1 MNDDTRRVLDLLAQ
15 GKITVDEADQLLRA
29 MAAPAPEAT
38 APGADEAARPALRW
52 VRIAVHKQA
61 KEGHKDKDVN
71 IRVPISIVRSG
82 MRLGA
87 LIPGLAGE
95 QVAAKM
101 RERGL
106 DVDFS
111 KLDGAAIDAI
121 LKDLGDTN
129 IEIDSG
135 KAHVRITC
143 E

>member
-1 MNDDTRRVLDLLAQ
+1 
-15 GKITVDEADQLLRA
+15 
-29 MAAPAPEAT
+29 
-38 APGADEAARPALRW
+38 

-87 LIPGLAGE
+87 LIPGLAGD

>member
-29 MAAPAPEAT
+29 MAGA
-38 APGADEAARPALRW
+38 APGAAAAGPDEAARPALRW

-61 KEGHKDKDVN
+61 KEGHKDKDLN

-87 LIPGLAGE
+87 LIPGLAGD